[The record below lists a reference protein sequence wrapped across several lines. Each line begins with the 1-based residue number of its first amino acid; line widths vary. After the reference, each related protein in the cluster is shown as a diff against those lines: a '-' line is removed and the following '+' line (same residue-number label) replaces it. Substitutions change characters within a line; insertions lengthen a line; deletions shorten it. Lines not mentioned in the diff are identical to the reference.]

1 MLVPK
6 GILPSPGLEKL
17 KLISQS
23 ERALDEEVISLL
35 P

>member
-1 MLVPK
+1 
-6 GILPSPGLEKL
+6 LEKL

-35 P
+35 PWDNASSDLGDPH